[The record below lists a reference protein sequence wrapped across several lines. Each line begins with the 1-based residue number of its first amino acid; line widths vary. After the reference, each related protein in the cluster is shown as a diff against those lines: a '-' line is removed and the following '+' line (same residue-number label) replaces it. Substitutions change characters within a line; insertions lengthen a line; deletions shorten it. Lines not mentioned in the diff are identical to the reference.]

1 MTVNVSKPA
10 FNLRE
15 KLSQFDIPIGS
26 HGSQLLRSQS
36 AEETFN
42 LARAGRRRM
51 NVNGDMKICQRG
63 TTKTG
68 ASTANFYGPDM
79 AINYMLNSG
88 TWTIS
93 QDTDVPPSKEFT
105 HSLSYTCTSA
115 QTSLAANSYLYH
127 IQRIEAVDCW
137 QTQMGTVY
145 AKPVTASFWVK
156 SNITGTLTASLENE
170 GNNMAGGGDGAI
182 HRPVKINRPDTWEY
196 KTVTFPPH
204 TSVGYDFT
212 SAKGLVFDIWFSAGT
227 NYTSGGVQSGWY
239 EIGDTMR
246 APYCD
251 TNFGYAVNNYV
262 KLTGIQIE
270 TGETATPYEHRPY
283 GEELALCMRRCQILG
298 SQYQIAPGGYA
309 PAQNDYNCIGRGWT
323 RSSGIFQTMSF
334 LPVPMCK
341 MPTASTY
348 DFDNLNS
355 PNTTFYSQHNGTSG
369 TDVTLSGIN
378 SAGSN
383 LHSIWLDWTPASN
396 AGSVTPCH
404 VGSRAGSRNAVILQ
418 SEI

>member
-79 AINYMLNSG
+79 AINYMYNSG
-88 TWTIS
+88 TWTIA

-105 HSLSYTCTSA
+105 HSISYTCTSA
-115 QTSLAANSYLYH
+115 QATLASNTYLYH
-127 IQRIEAVDCW
+127 IQRIEAADSW

-156 SNITGTLTASLENE
+156 SNLTGTLTAVLENE
-170 GNNMAGGGDGAI
+170 GNNMSGGGDGAI

-204 TSVGYDFT
+204 TSVPYDFHT
-212 SAKGLVFDIWFSAGT
+212 HKGLVFDIWLSAGT
-227 NYTSGGVQSGWY
+227 DYKSGGAQSGWF
-239 EIGDTMR
+239 EIGSQYR
-246 APYCD
+246 APHCD
-251 TNFGYAVNNYV
+251 TNFGNAVGNYV

-270 TGETATPYEHRPY
+270 AGETATPYEHRPY

-309 PAQNDYNCIGRGWT
+309 PGQSEYNCIGRGWT
-323 RSSGIFQTMSF
+323 RSTGIWQTMSF

-341 MPTASTY
+341 MPSASVY

-355 PNTTFYSQHNGTSG
+355 PNANFYGQYNGNSSQT
-369 TDVTLSGIN
+369 VTLSGLN
-378 SAGSN
+378 SQGSN
-383 LHSIWLDWTPASN
+383 LHSIWLDWNPTSN

-404 VGSRAGSRNAVILQ
+404 IGSRAGSRNAVILQ